1 MVIASIGVA
10 APWERKHDGPDGEK
24 FFFFFFKKRTFP
36 EDGAIVIPGR
46 IKLGTWNNYLSSF
59 LLPFVGSFSVK
70 GACH

>member
-1 MVIASIGVA
+1 MMGQTVRS
-10 APWERKHDGPDGEK
+10 
-24 FFFFFFKKRTFP
+24 FFFLKKRTFP